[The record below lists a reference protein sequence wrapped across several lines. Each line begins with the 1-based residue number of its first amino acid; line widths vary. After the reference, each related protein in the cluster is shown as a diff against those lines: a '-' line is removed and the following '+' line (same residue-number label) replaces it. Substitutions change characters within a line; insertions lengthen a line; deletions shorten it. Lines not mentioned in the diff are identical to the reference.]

1 MLSAGEVYMISTRND
16 NAWSIAEH
24 VAKRITSQYNQN
36 VTMII
41 VGDTGSGKSYAAL
54 SLASDVSTIVAEIKG
69 GKPSDYFD
77 VEKNISVINIEKFF
91 DVLDNVQKWNTVI
104 LDDAGIGINA
114 RKFMDVIN
122 ITMNNILQTY
132 RTLNLFTILTVP
144 QMFLIDKV
152 SRSLVNYYCEMD
164 GMAAKDVS
172 YGKMFELQKKSRLGS
187 AGKLFYVYPRMNA
200 IKAIGVL
207 FKKPPEYICKAYD
220 PLREQGALEY
230 KTKSIESLKETTNP
244 KAKQATPPLE
254 AKQATKV
261 PKAKKPPSSKDL
273 VIRALDAGITDV
285 ATLSKISKAGKRWV
299 NEIKEAYKA
308 NKLATVA

>member
-1 MLSAGEVYMISTRND
+1 MSNNT
-16 NAWSIAEH
+16 WSIAKH
-24 VAKRITSQYNQN
+24 VAKTITSKYNQN
-36 VTMII
+36 ITMII
-41 VGDTGSGKSYAAL
+41 VGNTGSGKSYASL
-54 SLASDVSTIVAEIKG
+54 SLANDVSTLVAEIKG

-77 VEKNISVINIEKFF
+77 VEKNISVINVEKFF
-91 DVLDNVQKWNTVI
+91 DVLDNAQKWNTVI

-164 GMAAKDVS
+164 GMIIGDVS

-200 IKAIGVL
+200 VKAIGVL

-230 KTKSIESLKETTNP
+230 KTKSIEALKETTNP
-244 KAKQATPPLE
+244 KAKKVTEPLE
-254 AKQATKV
+254 PKQVTEI
-261 PKAKKPPSSKDL
+261 PKAKKPLSSKDL
-273 VIRALDAGITDV
+273 VINALDAGVTDT
-285 ATLSKISKAGKRWV
+285 ATLSKIGKAGKRWV
-299 NEIKEAYKA
+299 NEIKEAYEA
-308 NKLATVA
+308 NKLVA